1 MIRIVIAL
9 AVVGAIGW
17 WLSRRNN
24 DKPTAA
30 NGSQAAERSRG
41 GGGGGASGARG
52 GGGGGAGGPGDR
64 VVPVQTAVAEK
75 KDVPIWLEGLGT
87 VAAFQQVTVRPQV
100 DGRLD
105 KVLFAEGQPVKRGEI
120 LAQIDPRP
128 FMVQLHQ
135 AQGALARDRAQLE
148 TVRKNL
154 ERYQSLRAQQLVAQ
168 QQVEEITGQLGA
180 LEGAV
185 RIDQAQVE
193 SAQLQLD
200 YAQVKSPLDGIAGVR
215 LVDAGNIVKA
225 NDPTGLVVIT
235 AIDPAAVL
243 FTVPQDRLPVV
254 AAALA
259 RGDIPVE
266 VWNRDGTQKLATGKL
281 AVLDNQV
288 NQTTSTLRLKAL
300 APNPSRVLWPNAF
313 VKARM
318 LAETR
323 TDALVIPAVAIQRGP
338 QGSFVYVV
346 GPDKTAVMKPV
357 TVGLLTAD
365 VAIIE
370 QGLAGGEAVVT
381 EGQNQLRPGGRV
393 EPVTKA
399 AGKQDGAPRG
409 GAAGKQDAA
418 ARGSAAAKQDAAPRS
433 GSAAGPAASALPP
446 AAP

>member
-1 MIRIVIAL
+1 MTSRARATLIRVVIAL

-17 WLSRRNN
+17 WLSRRS
-24 DKPTAA
+24 DGKPTAA
-30 NGSQAAERSRG
+30 NSSQAAER
-41 GGGGGASGARG
+41 ARG
-52 GGGGGAGGPGDR
+52 GGGGGSAAGARGGPAGGPADR

-128 FMVQLHQ
+128 FLVQLHQ
-135 AQGALARDRAQLE
+135 AQGALARDRAQLA

-154 ERYQSLRAQQLVAQ
+154 ERYRSLSAQQLVAQ
-168 QQVEEITGQLGA
+168 QQVEEISGQLGA

-185 RIDQAQVE
+185 QIDQAQVE

-215 LVDAGNIVKA
+215 LVDAGNLVKA
-225 NDPTGLVVIT
+225 SDPTGLVVIT

-243 FTVPQDRLPVV
+243 FTVPQDRLPAVS
-254 AAALA
+254 AALA

-266 VWNRDGTQKLATGKL
+266 VWNRDGTQKLAAGKL

-288 NQTTSTLRLKAL
+288 NQATSTLRLKAL
-300 APNPSRVLWPNAF
+300 VPNPSRVLWPNAF

-323 TDALVIPAVAIQRGP
+323 TGALVIPAVAVQRGP

-346 GPDKTAVMKPV
+346 GPDKTAVMTPV
-357 TVGLLTAD
+357 TVALLTGD
-365 VAIIE
+365 LAIIE
-370 QGLAGGEAVVT
+370 RGLAGGEAVVI

-393 EPVTKA
+393 EPVTKPPA
-399 AGKQDGAPRG
+399 KPDATPR
-409 GAAGKQDAA
+409 
-418 ARGSAAAKQDAAPRS
+418 R
-433 GSAAGPAASALPP
+433 GSAAGPAAGARPP
-446 AAP
+446 AVP

>member
-1 MIRIVIAL
+1 VIRVVIAL

-17 WLSRRNN
+17 WLSQRS
-24 DKPTAA
+24 DGKPATA
-30 NGSQAAERSRG
+30 NGSQAAQRVRG
-41 GGGGGASGARG
+41 GSAAGGGATGARG
-52 GGGGGAGGPGDR
+52 GAPAGGPADR
-64 VVPVQTAVAEK
+64 VVPVQTAVAER

-87 VAAFQQVTVRPQV
+87 VAAFQQVTVRPQI

-105 KVLFAEGQPVKRGEI
+105 KVLFAEGQPVKRGEL

-128 FMVQLHQ
+128 FLVQLHQ
-135 AQGALARDRAQLE
+135 AQGALARDRAQLA

-154 ERYQSLRAQQLVAQ
+154 ERYRSLSAQQLVAQ
-168 QQVEEITGQLGA
+168 QQVEEIAGQLGA

-185 RIDQAQVE
+185 KIDQAQVE

-200 YAQVKSPLDGIAGVR
+200 YAQVRSPLDGIAGVR

-225 NDPTGLVVIT
+225 SDPTGLVVIT

-243 FTVPQDRLPVV
+243 FTVPQDRLPAVS
-254 AAALA
+254 AALA

-266 VWNRDGTQKLATGKL
+266 VWNRDGTQKLAAGKL

-300 APNPSRVLWPNAF
+300 VPNPARVLWPNAF

-323 TDALVIPAVAIQRGP
+323 TGALVIPAVAIQRGP

-346 GPDKTAVMKPV
+346 GPDKAAVMKPV
-357 TVGLLTAD
+357 TVALLTGD
-365 VAIIE
+365 LAIIE
-370 QGLAGGEAVVT
+370 QGLAGGELVVI

-393 EPVTKA
+393 EPVTK
-399 AGKQDGAPRG
+399 PP
-409 GAAGKQDAA
+409 
-418 ARGSAAAKQDAAPRS
+418 AKQDAAPRS
-433 GSAAGPAASALPP
+433 GSASGPTAGARPP